1 MKTSRILS
9 VEYFVVGAA
18 VVGVIIVL
26 SYVYPFWSLIHG
38 A

>member
-18 VVGVIIVL
+18 VIGVIMVA
-26 SYVYPFWSLIHG
+26 SYLYPFVGLLNG